1 VAEQA
6 YAYVTLIPVAKGFQ
20 RRVADELSGAAPAA
34 ATAGARTGRAF
45 SGAVK
50 AGIAVGAAAATTA
63 VAGLGVAL
71 SKGFGRLQS
80 IEEAQSLLIGTG
92 NSAQTVEKVM
102 ENALAAVKGTAF
114 GLGDA
119 ARLAAGAV
127 AAGVEPGQELEKTLK
142 AVADTAAV
150 AGVPLADIGAII
162 NGVITTNKAYTGE
175 LNQLADRGIPIYQY
189 LADQVG
195 VSAEAISEM
204 AREGE
209 ISSQMLQDA
218 LTNNLGGAALE
229 MGGTVAGSFANVQ
242 ASIGRV
248 GANLIGPIFGRFAEF
263 FNATIEGLGP
273 LEDKAKDLGE
283 SIGNFLNPRIDT
295 LVDLARNLSVPIQAV
310 SQTMGNLSER
320 AGSVAAFFSPIVQAF
335 AGLAP
340 LLPPLVPVIAS
351 IATLFAALATEALT
365 LLVPLLANFISTV
378 LPQLID
384 GFLQLVPPLV
394 VLAGNLGST
403 LIPLLANLATA
414 IVPILTTALNIL
426 FPVLTTIATIMSNI
440 SPDAYILGAAI
451 FFGVKAFIAITAKI
465 VLAKTAMLTFYT
477 SVLRTIVVLRAKV
490 GVLITTMH
498 HYAAMALS
506 VLRNVAAAIA
516 LRAQIIATA
525 IATRVQLIGAFLQS
539 IAVMAVQ
546 RAQII
551 AMAIATRIQL
561 VGAFVK
567 SIAVMAA
574 QRAAMVATQ
583 AVLVAQTVATKTAA
597 AAQKALNF
605 VMNMS
610 PLAKIITLI
619 SLVVAGLV
627 YFFTQTEIGQR
638 IWQTFTQVFLAT
650 VKAIG
655 DFFRYVFTEWLPAAW
670 SSFTEFLSNG
680 WDTFVG
686 YFETALEGIGNF
698 FKAIINGWISMFEGF
713 INFAIGGVN
722 GLIDALNKIQV
733 NIPATPFND
742 AFTLGVNLPRVSK
755 VSLPRLAEGGLVTG
769 PTTAL
774 IGEAGPEVVIPL
786 DRFESM
792 MGGDGMGGTV
802 NYYAAP
808 NKSFDAEQE
817 LLLAMRR
824 ARLAA

>member
-1 VAEQA
+1 MAEQA

-71 SKGFGRLQS
+71 SKGFGRLQA

-92 NSAQTVEKVM
+92 NSAADVERVM

-119 ARLAAGAV
+119 ARVAAGAV
-127 AAGVEPGQELEKTLK
+127 AAGIEPGQELEKTLK

-150 AGVPLADIGAII
+150 AGAPIGEIGAIF
-162 NGVITTNKAYTGE
+162 NKVTTANRAYTLE

-195 VSAEAISEM
+195 VTAEEIRGM
-204 AREGE
+204 ASDGE
-209 ISSQMLQDA
+209 ISSEMFRQA
-218 LTNNLGGAALE
+218 LADNISGAALE
-229 MGGTVAGSFANVQ
+229 MGETVSGSFANVQ

-248 GANLIGPIFGRFAEF
+248 GANLLGPIYGRFAEF

-273 LEDKAKDLGE
+273 LEGKAKDLGE
-283 SIGNFLNPRIDT
+283 SIGKFLNPRIDT
-295 LVDLARNLSVPIQAV
+295 LVDLARNLSVPIQTV
-310 SQTMGNLSER
+310 SRTMGNLSDR

-440 SPDAYILGAAI
+440 SPDAYVLGAAI
-451 FFGVKAFIAITAKI
+451 FFGVKAFVAITAKI
-465 VLAKTAMLTFYT
+465 VLAKAAMLTFYT

-551 AMAIATRIQL
+551 AVAIATRIQL
-561 VGAFVK
+561 IGAFVK

-574 QRAAMVATQ
+574 QRAAMVATR
-583 AVLVAQTVATKTAA
+583 AVLIAQTVATKSAA

-733 NIPATPFND
+733 NIPATPFSD

-792 MGGDGMGGTV
+792 MGGNGMGGTV